1 MSRKLMRPLM
11 RQQSSAAT
19 HELYC
24 VQLLGGGGG
33 QSFSN
38 FLYPPTDPA
47 IRNFTQKA
55 PYMIT
60 NLLKKPAET
69 LTKEAVSK
77 PASQPVEPQPIDQSP
92 KAIAERA
99 AEAAGYRPGDDVTGS
114 VSSKRT
120 PNPKLLHIK
129 VPDWGELALCSVQN
143 AADWSASERIK
154 CRFVMA
160 DTQGRLRFENRDGIR
175 RNRWR
180 R

>member
-1 MSRKLMRPLM
+1 MSYIVFSYWGAGGVSHSQIFYTPPPIRP
-11 RQQSSAAT
+11 SEISPKK
-19 HELYC
+19 HH
-24 VQLLGGGGG
+24 
-33 QSFSN
+33 
-38 FLYPPTDPA
+38 
-47 IRNFTQKA
+47 
-55 PYMIT
+55 MIT

-69 LTKEAVSK
+69 LNKETVSK
-77 PASQPVEPQPIDQSP
+77 PSSQPVEPQPIDQSP

-99 AEAAGYRPGDDVTGS
+99 AEAAGYRPGDEVTGS
-114 VSSKRT
+114 VSSKKT